1 MSDSI
6 LSHGEQAVASM
17 LADGMSLE
25 EIAEERGT
33 SPETVEKSIDRIREK
48 TARAF
53 TTLAESPFTTELV
66 ADLDEET
73 REELL
78 KAFER

>member
-6 LSHGEQAVASM
+6 LSHGERAIASM
-17 LADGMSLE
+17 LADGMQPD
-25 EIAEERGT
+25 EIADDRNV
-33 SPETVEKSIDRIREK
+33 SPETIEKSIDRIREK

-53 TTLAESPFTTELV
+53 TTLADSPFAGELA

-73 REELL
+73 RTELL
-78 KAFER
+78 EVLE

>member
-6 LSHGEQAVASM
+6 LSHGEQAIASM
-17 LADGMSLE
+17 LADGMAIE
-25 EIAEERGT
+25 EIGEERGVP
-33 SPETVEKSIDRIREK
+33 SETIEKSIDRIREK

-53 TTLAESPFTTELV
+53 TTLSESPFTDELV

-73 REELL
+73 RAELS